1 MDAEERTDDVAG
13 LLSRILYTTLLDGA
27 DAWAKLH
34 LTMPQLKVVMLL
46 GRHGSAPVSWLAGR
60 LGVSPPNVTG
70 ILDRLEQQGW
80 VHRTNDPRDR
90 RVVRVALTSE
100 GARLLRELH
109 AAGDGQLRTLA
120 GRLDPDD
127 RAALHRGLTALLNA
141 TDREEGR
148 GKREE

>member
-1 MDAEERTDDVAG
+1 MSTEARTDDITG
-13 LLSRILYTTLLDGA
+13 LLSRILYSTLLDGA

-80 VHRTNDPRDR
+80 VQRTNDPRDR
-90 RVVRVALTSE
+90 RVVRVALTPE
-100 GARLLRELH
+100 GSRLLRELY
-109 AAGDGQLRTLA
+109 AAGDGQLRALTS
-120 GRLDPDD
+120 GLDPDD
-127 RAALHRGLTALLNA
+127 HAALHRGLTALLNA
-141 TDREEGR
+141 TEREEGR

>member
-1 MDAEERTDDVAG
+1 MDTAERPDDVAG
-13 LLSRILYTTLLDGA
+13 LLSSILHTTLLDGA

-80 VHRTNDPRDR
+80 VHRTNDARDR
-90 RVVRVALTSE
+90 RVVRVALTPE
-100 GARLLRELH
+100 GRRLLRELH
-109 AAGDGQLRTLA
+109 AAGNGQLGTLA

-141 TDREEGR
+141 TEREQGTGNGEQ
-148 GKREE
+148 